1 MFKKIS
7 LLLVTGL
14 SILLLASCKS
24 TVNGNT
30 ANDSSSSA
38 KTSKSHTSEST
49 SPSSSSSSSSSE
61 EESSQDQST
70 TTSPLTFDEGMQ
82 ILQQSVYKDYINDS
96 PQLVSN
102 DSHKLVISAY
112 AGAKGINYFT
122 LTLFG
127 SNQVKI
133 HAEFGTLDGGKFTNL
148 HDVDAPEYQT
158 VTRPNATASTS
169 SNDNDS
175 SSTIQSVPAKFIGKW
190 KKTDSFKTESDGKK
204 YEYAKLF
211 HATSN
216 SILLGETYTDC
227 YKYTVSSCKSLGPND
242 YAVETKVPIT
252 NESQTIYLHY
262 YSKDKIG
269 EKFNSSDD
277 FTIFDSRAPVLNYDA
292 SEW

>member
-1 MFKKIS
+1 
-7 LLLVTGL
+7 
-14 SILLLASCKS
+14 
-24 TVNGNT
+24 
-30 ANDSSSSA
+30 
-38 KTSKSHTSEST
+38 
-49 SPSSSSSSSSSE
+49 
-61 EESSQDQST
+61 
-70 TTSPLTFDEGMQ
+70 MQ

-96 PQLVSN
+96 PQLVNN
-102 DSHKLVISAY
+102 DNHKLVISAY

-122 LTLFG
+122 LTPSG

>member
-24 TVNGNT
+24 TANGNT

-70 TTSPLTFDEGMQ
+70 TTNPLTFDEGMQ

-96 PQLVSN
+96 PQLVNN
-102 DSHKLVISAY
+102 DNHKLVISAY

-122 LTLFG
+122 LTPSG